1 MAGVGSRDQT
11 TEDLES
17 HSKEPLGA
25 SAEKGN
31 DQIWVFS
38 SLFWCR
44 EEIELRGERQR
55 QVERLEDECNRGER
69 GGWPDHRNDSTDGEK
84 EVESQYT

>member
-1 MAGVGSRDQT
+1 MPHMAGVGSRGQT

-17 HSKEPLGA
+17 HSKKPLGT
-25 SAEKGN
+25 SAEKGH

-44 EEIELRGERQR
+44 EGDWIKR
-55 QVERLEDECNRGER
+55 
-69 GGWPDHRNDSTDGEK
+69 EK
-84 EVESQYT
+84 AEAGRKVGR